1 MKRILLFALV
11 LALLLT
17 FVGCTGNGKD
27 KSTNETET
35 LASLA
40 GKTESVPDAPSET
53 KTETETETETPGSA
67 VSGQQT
73 DPPET
78 SAAEP
83 DTTRPGT
90 NASSSTKQP
99 VGHSETGSSEPG
111 TTNSGKDNSGGT
123 EPSGEHTGTNPAES
137 GTTNTD
143 NSGGVE
149 LPIDYLG

>member
-35 LASLA
+35 SASLA
-40 GKTESVPDAPSET
+40 GKTESVPDAPSE
-53 KTETETETETPGSA
+53 
-67 VSGQQT
+67 
-73 DPPET
+73 
-78 SAAEP
+78 
-83 DTTRPGT
+83 
-90 NASSSTKQP
+90 
-99 VGHSETGSSEPG
+99 
-111 TTNSGKDNSGGT
+111 
-123 EPSGEHTGTNPAES
+123 TNPAES

-149 LPIDYLG
+149 LPIDYFG

>member
-35 LASLA
+35 SASLA
-40 GKTESVPDAPSET
+40 GKTESVPD
-53 KTETETETETPGSA
+53 A

-149 LPIDYLG
+149 LPIDYFG

>member
-27 KSTNETET
+27 KSTNET
-35 LASLA
+35 
-40 GKTESVPDAPSET
+40 
-53 KTETETETETPGSA
+53 
-67 VSGQQT
+67 
-73 DPPET
+73 
-78 SAAEP
+78 
-83 DTTRPGT
+83 
-90 NASSSTKQP
+90 
-99 VGHSETGSSEPG
+99 ETGSSEPG

-143 NSGGVE
+143 NLGGVE
-149 LPIDYLG
+149 LPIDYFG

>member
-35 LASLA
+35 SASLA

-53 KTETETETETPGSA
+53 KTPGSA